1 MKQVLHNP
9 EVDALLNDKLTTEQ
23 QDALKDFK
31 NVIYEAERKK
41 AESKKWI
48 ILGLRNSELSL
59 LKMAS
64 SGGVIRLQKE
74 LKTIL

>member
-48 ILGLRNSELSL
+48 ILAFKKFWVKFIKNG
-59 LKMAS
+59 
-64 SGGVIRLQKE
+64 
-74 LKTIL
+74 

>member
-31 NVIYEAERKK
+31 NVIYEAEKKK
-41 AESKKWI
+41 AESKKWVNLALKI
-48 ILGLRNSELSL
+48 IWVNF
-59 LKMAS
+59 
-64 SGGVIRLQKE
+64 I
-74 LKTIL
+74 

>member
-31 NVIYEAERKK
+31 NVIYEAEKKK
-41 AESKKWI
+41 AESKK
-48 ILGLRNSELSL
+48 
-59 LKMAS
+59 
-64 SGGVIRLQKE
+64 
-74 LKTIL
+74 

>member
-31 NVIYEAERKK
+31 NVIYEAEKKK

-48 ILGLRNSELSL
+48 TLAFKKFWLNFIKNG
-59 LKMAS
+59 
-64 SGGVIRLQKE
+64 
-74 LKTIL
+74 